1 MFNFEYI
8 YLDTVSYSK
17 KTIIMTPIAV
27 KIHVEFQIWTK
38 ICLTD
43 LSTSVDLLDSLV
55 THHIQVAEID
65 VLETIRK
72 TLFCEN
78 IFIK

>member
-1 MFNFEYI
+1 
-8 YLDTVSYSK
+8 
-17 KTIIMTPIAV
+17 MTPIAV
-27 KIHVEFQIWTK
+27 KIHVEFKIWTK

-43 LSTSVDLLDSLV
+43 LSACVDLIDSLV

-72 TLFCEN
+72 HYFVKTSLLKKSSSETQSN
-78 IFIK
+78 EIQVIVLNNS

>member
-1 MFNFEYI
+1 
-8 YLDTVSYSK
+8 
-17 KTIIMTPIAV
+17 MTPIAV
-27 KIHVEFQIWTK
+27 KIHVEFKIWTK

-43 LSTSVDLLDSLV
+43 LSACVDLIDSLV

-72 TLFCEN
+72 HYFVKTSLFKKSSSE
-78 IFIK
+78 ISE